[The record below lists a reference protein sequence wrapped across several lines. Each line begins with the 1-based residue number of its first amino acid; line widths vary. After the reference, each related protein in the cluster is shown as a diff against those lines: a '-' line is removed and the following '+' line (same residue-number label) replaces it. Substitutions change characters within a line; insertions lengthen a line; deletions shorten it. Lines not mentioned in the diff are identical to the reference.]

1 MYYGYYRESAKYKS
15 EWYCIASSEFRS
27 EVAEK
32 LRRKLK
38 IDRWSGRYGSRTNIV
53 KRGFLVNFL
62 LN

>member
-38 IDRWSGRYGSRTNIV
+38 IDRWSGRYGSRTKIV
-53 KRGFLVNFL
+53 KH
-62 LN
+62 

>member
-15 EWYCIASSEFRS
+15 EWYCIAS

-38 IDRWSGRYGSRTNIV
+38 IDRWSGRYGSRTKIV
-53 KRGFLVNFL
+53 KH
-62 LN
+62 